1 MDAPPSG
8 AEERARKE
16 KKRHSGSGR
25 KDKARD
31 RRSGEREKER
41 SGADER
47 ADRDKGKKRRE
58 SQAQPAQPASPPPA
72 AALALASPSRQARDA
87 PRYNAQ
93 VTPRYMQ
100 EAPRAGEE
108 VRGVNPL
115 LRDPSLAAAAEKLKG
130 KDGPRLKGTASSPA
144 LGGAALSPSR
154 SKKFGAAGWGR
165 PDSPSGS
172 AVAAS
177 PVAASGSAASLPF
190 LGSQF
195 DLDAARS
202 AWKRDAAGLG
212 TRQTEEG
219 KQIVVSG
226 AVEDLVSFLAD
237 DQHFQNK
244 DYLEAF
250 VLSHP
255 WFLPSPVFFANLV
268 ARFDANLTPREA
280 KADAVQRS
288 LYMRLRII
296 NVIKKVR
303 ALTQQA
309 C

>member
-1 MDAPPSG
+1 MRSTCLWLKRVKLELPGALQRSSSMDPPPVG
-8 AEERARKE
+8 ERKE
-16 KKRHSGSGR
+16 KNHHSSLSRKEKTHRTRGSS
-25 KDKARD
+25 
-31 RRSGEREKER
+31 SGDEKEREKL
-41 SGADER
+41 
-47 ADRDKGKKRRE
+47 DKGKARK
-58 SQAQPAQPASPPPA
+58 PPPP
-72 AALALASPSRQARDA
+72 PSVPPTVPPLPPKEMRF
-87 PRYNAQ
+87 NAQ
-93 VTPRYMQ
+93 ITPRYMQ
-100 EAPRAGEE
+100 EPTRSGADE
-108 VRGVNPL
+108 VRCHNPL
-115 LRDPSLAAAAEKLKG
+115 QRDPALAAVVARRRASQPKG
-130 KDGPRLKGTASSPA
+130 KGSPLA
-144 LGGAALSPSR
+144 SPS
-154 SKKFGAAGWGR
+154 SKGRKGWNSAPVSHTTSGTVLSSTT
-165 PDSPSGS
+165 SP
-172 AVAAS
+172 
-177 PVAASGSAASLPF
+177 ASLPF

-195 DLDAARS
+195 DLEAART

-280 KADAVQRS
+280 KPEAVQRS

-303 ALTQQA
+303 SSF
-309 C
+309 